1 MYRIILFVFVLLP
14 VLTFAQSKSVNRFR
28 SDFKENSNL
37 FFYSS
42 TIKML
47 NSDNN
52 PEFAGILNGIEEIRV
67 LNYTKSAQKFDKE
80 DIASLKNGLQKE
92 NYNTIMMINEKGNSV
107 NVYGRDKNGRMAGLV
122 AIVEN
127 TESLVVIDLIG
138 SVDVKKFMEL
148 KNKLEDNSVKQL

>member
-67 LNYTKSAQKFDKE
+67 DKGPGGA
-80 DIASLKNGLQKE
+80 DG
-92 NYNTIMMINEKGNSV
+92 
-107 NVYGRDKNGRMAGLV
+107 
-122 AIVEN
+122 
-127 TESLVVIDLIG
+127 
-138 SVDVKKFMEL
+138 
-148 KNKLEDNSVKQL
+148 KQVLPDGPQLYVG